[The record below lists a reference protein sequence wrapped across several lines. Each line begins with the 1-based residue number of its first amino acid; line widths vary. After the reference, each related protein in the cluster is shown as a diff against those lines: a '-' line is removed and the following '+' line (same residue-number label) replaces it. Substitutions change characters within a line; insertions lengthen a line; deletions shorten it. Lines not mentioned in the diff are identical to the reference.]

1 MVERLIKLRK
11 ALNYS
16 QSEFAARLGVKRS
29 SISMIETENN
39 PLTDKSVKLIC
50 MTFNVSEKWLRTG
63 AGQMFNDSPYEK
75 EFFSIYRNL
84 LPETQNALL
93 NLVKELLDT
102 QTKLQSANE
111 NPGKKRER
119 RAKSPQIS

>member
-1 MVERLIKLRK
+1 MVKRLITLRK

-29 SISMIETENN
+29 SISMIETEKN
-39 PLTDKSVKLIC
+39 PLTDKSVNLIC

-102 QTKLQSANE
+102 QTKLQGANE
-111 NPGKKRER
+111 TPKKKKHPT
-119 RAKSPQIS
+119 KS